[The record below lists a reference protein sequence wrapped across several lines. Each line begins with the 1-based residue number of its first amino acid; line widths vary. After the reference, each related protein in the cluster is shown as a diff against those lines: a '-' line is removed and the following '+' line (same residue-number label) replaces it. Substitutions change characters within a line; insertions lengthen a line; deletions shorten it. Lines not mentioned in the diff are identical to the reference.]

1 MNDNAPSRSLLP
13 GLILTLIGA
22 GLSALV
28 LAANTGGP
36 PALEALAWRLGL
48 AAGPLLLG
56 IGQVALLTGLWLLWR
71 ARRRP
76 E

>member
-1 MNDNAPSRSLLP
+1 MSDPVPPRSLLP

-36 PALEALAWRLGL
+36 PALEKLAWSLGL

-56 IGQVALLTGLWLLWR
+56 VGQVLLLTGLWLLWR
-71 ARRRP
+71 ARKGSK
-76 E
+76 